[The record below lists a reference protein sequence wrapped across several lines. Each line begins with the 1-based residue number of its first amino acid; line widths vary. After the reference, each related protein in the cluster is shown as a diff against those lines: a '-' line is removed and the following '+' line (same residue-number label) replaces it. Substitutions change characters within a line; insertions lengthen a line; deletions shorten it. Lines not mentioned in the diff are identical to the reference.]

1 VISVDLAEDNHTEHA
16 EKNAAAIREQLDRL
30 LGSSYF
36 NHSKRIPSFLK
47 FVVEQTVSGQTE
59 PLKERTLGV
68 EVFGREADYDTG
80 SDSIVRVTAAELRKR
95 IAQYYQD
102 PGHENELRISLPSGS
117 YIPHFHWPNAAQKN
131 EESQPTAVVATPTE
145 LHVVRRRQWLLRPV
159 VLIPA
164 ILAVVVLLAA
174 GAFLYWKTIPRPAPP
189 DSFWEPVFGTSEPV
203 LLCVADQSQYPAIT
217 LRDAANLSHQITLKS
232 NLTTVVIDDLG
243 PIIKIGNVL
252 QTNGKKYSLKGES
265 TTSLLD
271 LRNGPTILIGAFD
284 NVWTLRLTQS
294 LRYRFA
300 NNPEMTEF
308 GIVDSAHPAP
318 MKWMVSRQQQINTNN
333 YGDYALIAR
342 FTDATTGKLTI
353 VAAGVGLGG
362 TIAAA
367 EFIANQDDLAQAMR
381 SAGSRKNMEIV
392 LSTQIIDGEPGTPK
406 MEATYFW

>member
-1 VISVDLAEDNHTEHA
+1 MVI
-16 EKNAAAIREQLDRL
+16 
-30 LGSSYF
+30 
-36 NHSKRIPSFLK
+36 
-47 FVVEQTVSGQTE
+47 
-59 PLKERTLGV
+59 
-68 EVFGREADYDTG
+68 
-80 SDSIVRVTAAELRKR
+80 
-95 IAQYYQD
+95 
-102 PGHENELRISLPSGS
+102 
-117 YIPHFHWPNAAQKN
+117 
-131 EESQPTAVVATPTE
+131 
-145 LHVVRRRQWLLRPV
+145 
-159 VLIPA
+159 
-164 ILAVVVLLAA
+164 LLAA
-174 GAFLYWKTIPRPAPP
+174 GAFLYWKMIPRPSSP
-189 DSFWEPVFGTSEPV
+189 DSFWGPVFGTSEPV

-217 LRDAANLSHQITLKS
+217 LRDATNLSRQITLKS

-243 PIIKIGNVL
+243 PIIKIGSML

-265 TTSLLD
+265 NTSLLD

-300 NNPEMTEF
+300 NNTEMTEF
-308 GIVDSAHPAP
+308 GIVDSTHPAP

-367 EFIANQDDLAQAMR
+367 EFIANQDDLAQAIR
-381 SAGSRKNMEIV
+381 GARSRKNVEIV

-406 MEATYFW
+406 MEAAYFW

>member
-1 VISVDLAEDNHTEHA
+1 VDGAEGNHTEHA
-16 EKNAAAIREQLDRL
+16 ENNAAAIREQLDRL

-68 EVFGREADYDTG
+68 EIFGRDADYDTG

-95 IAQYYQD
+95 IAQYYQE
-102 PGHENELRISLPSGS
+102 PGHEGELRISLPSGS
-117 YIPHFHWPNAAQKN
+117 YIPFFRWPNAAPEN
-131 EESQPTAVVATPTE
+131 EEKLSATVAAAPAE
-145 LHVVRRRQWLLRPV
+145 LAAIRGRQRLLRPA

-164 ILAVVVLLAA
+164 TLVVLILLTA
-174 GAFLYWKTIPRPAPP
+174 GVFFYWKTIPRRALP
-189 DSFWEPVFGTSEPV
+189 DSFWSPAFNTSDPV
-203 LLCVADQSQYPAIT
+203 LLCVADQSQYPVIT
-217 LRDAANLSHQITLKS
+217 LRDSTNLSHQITLKS

-243 PIIKIGNVL
+243 PIIKISSML
-252 QTNGKKYSLKGES
+252 QAHGKKYSLKGES
-265 TTSLLD
+265 ETSLLD

-284 NVWTLRLTQS
+284 NIWTMRLMQS

-318 MKWMVSRQQQINTNN
+318 MKWKINRQQQISTNN
-333 YGDYALIAR
+333 YGDYAIIAR

-367 EFIANQDDLAQAMR
+367 EFIANLDDLAQAMR
-381 SAGSRKNMEIV
+381 GAGNRKNMEIV

-406 MEATYFW
+406 LEATYFW